1 MCHEAS
7 CEVRDPPCCSEFAEF
22 DRRTLSSTP
31 RPFRS
36 SFARPPETSL
46 SLCREAAT
54 IVRWPD
60 RSPIVLS
67 RQTVPAV
74 PAAVWYIAGVIQTK
88 NQTKGR
94 VYGGSI
100 FPPRPFNLSHF
111 TLCDRLDLRS
121 LGRLESPAL
130 LSGLLQ

>member
-7 CEVRDPPCCSEFAEF
+7 CEVRDPPCCSEFAEL

-46 SLCREAAT
+46 SLYREAAT

-60 RSPIVLS
+60 RSPIFCRG
-67 RQTVPAV
+67 RQFLLCLLQSG
-74 PAAVWYIAGVIQTK
+74 ILQDESSK
-88 NQTKGR
+88 KSNNQQHKPKGE
-94 VYGGSI
+94 
-100 FPPRPFNLSHF
+100 FTWHRPFPRTPS
-111 TLCDRLDLRS
+111 TSATSRMRASDLRWFW
-121 LGRLESPAL
+121 AT
-130 LSGLLQ
+130 